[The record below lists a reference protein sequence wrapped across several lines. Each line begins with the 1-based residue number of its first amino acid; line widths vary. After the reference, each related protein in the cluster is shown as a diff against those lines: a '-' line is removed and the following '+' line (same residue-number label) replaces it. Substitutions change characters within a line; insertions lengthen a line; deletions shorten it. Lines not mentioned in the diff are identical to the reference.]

1 MTYARVIDFAPLE
14 RLLSLAGAKGAPA
27 IFAAL
32 LDDLKTTEAQL
43 DQAWNGPDFA
53 ALRTNSHVL
62 VGLAGTVGDTALHA
76 LAQKLNLDARA
87 QKPSDVVDSMED
99 IMTGLSNLITQLQTK
114 AGA

>member
-1 MTYARVIDFAPLE
+1 MTFVRVIDFAPLE
-14 RLLSLAGAKGAPA
+14 RLLSLAGAQGAPA

-32 LDDLKTTEAQL
+32 LDDLKATQAQL

-62 VGLAGTVGDTALHA
+62 VALAGTVGDIELHA
-76 LAQKLNLDARA
+76 LAQQLNRRARA

-99 IMTGLSNLITQLQTK
+99 IMSGLSNLITQLQTK
-114 AGA
+114 AEG